1 MPSKEK
7 QADSVNEPNKEVY
20 RLTGRPMVLKI
31 LDLVRNLSFH
41 ERNQLQK
48 ELELM
53 QKDEVNPVTG
63 DFSTFLLSGPLM
75 SDAQLEEFNIQR
87 ETFNNWRIK

>member
-1 MPSKEK
+1 MPRKEK
-7 QADSVNEPNKEVY
+7 EVDSVNEPNTEVY
-20 RLTGRPMVLKI
+20 RLTGRHMVLKI
-31 LDLVRNLSFH
+31 LELARNLSFQ

-53 QKDEVNPVTG
+53 QKEEVNPVKG
-63 DFSTFLLSGPLM
+63 DFSSFLLSGPLM